1 MGELL
6 AHRIKK
12 TAYSQTLKQHEEN
25 TAALCQKFLTTC
37 ELDKIGYLSG
47 ILHDLGKAKSLF
59 QAYLMIDEDT
69 NEKINHAFA
78 GAIYLYDHFYNLDN
92 TNEVIQKCFIESVSL
107 IILSHHSKLYDM
119 YNPDKEMPFHSKLMT
134 KKEILDYEES
144 VNTFF
149 SIFDKRYLQTLIQ
162 EAIQQYQTLFLRMK
176 EHVNKLKP
184 FLEEQGCKKK
194 NGTLLYFQLGL
205 QTRLLQ
211 SALRDAD
218 CYDTYLFMNHPT
230 LSYNVLQPPYFEKNR
245 LHIWETLE
253 EKLNAHL
260 LTLQQ
265 GNKQTEINQ
274 LRNQISLECYQAGEK
289 KQGIYTLAAPTGSG
303 KTLASLRFAL
313 AHAKKHKHIR
323 HIYYVIPYLSILT
336 QNAANLR
343 DVLGEKDEVIIL
355 EHYSSLVIDDDE
367 QHQLFTE
374 RWDHAVIL
382 TSYVQVLN
390 ALFHG
395 SKQNIRRMHQLTD
408 AILIFDEIQS
418 LPVSCKNMF
427 QTAIDYLTEFCGST
441 VLLCSATQPF
451 PPNKLNAIPPYEEIL
466 SHLKIYNEAFQR
478 VRYEDKTQC
487 IMHTDELVKVI
498 SEDMQLRQSALIILN
513 QKKRA
518 YDVYHELKTLLDKD
532 YKIFFLANTMCAQ
545 HKEDMIKEMTTA
557 LKKDTKVI
565 CVSTSLIEAG
575 VDLSFETVWR
585 ACTGLDSIIQAAGRC
600 NRNREYEEGIT
611 YIFSDA
617 DENLSR
623 LSEIARA
630 KALTLR
636 VLKKFRDNPLQYDNN
651 IASQKTLHSYY
662 KFYYENLSAYK
673 SELAIETD
681 YIKKVGQVTYNLYD
695 LLSENEQSI
704 KQFSN
709 DEKKQC
715 VMRQAFRKAGDLFEV
730 IPNATTTVIVPYGK
744 GEDIIT
750 ELCADIKD
758 YERIDTLIKQAQR
771 YSIEVYTQ
779 GNHYQDCF
787 TAIKDLGV
795 MILNDG
801 YYDET
806 CGFHMMAQKGGYFL

>member
-1 MGELL
+1 M
-6 AHRIKK
+6 
-12 TAYSQTLKQHEEN
+12 
-25 TAALCQKFLTTC
+25 
-37 ELDKIGYLSG
+37 
-47 ILHDLGKAKSLF
+47 
-59 QAYLMIDEDT
+59 
-69 NEKINHAFA
+69 
-78 GAIYLYDHFYNLDN
+78 
-92 TNEVIQKCFIESVSL
+92 
-107 IILSHHSKLYDM
+107 
-119 YNPDKEMPFHSKLMT
+119 
-134 KKEILDYEES
+134 
-144 VNTFF
+144 
-149 SIFDKRYLQTLIQ
+149 
-162 EAIQQYQTLFLRMK
+162 
-176 EHVNKLKP
+176 
-184 FLEEQGCKKK
+184 
-194 NGTLLYFQLGL
+194 
-205 QTRLLQ
+205 
-211 SALRDAD
+211 
-218 CYDTYLFMNHPT
+218 
-230 LSYNVLQPPYFEKNR
+230 
-245 LHIWETLE
+245 
-253 EKLNAHL
+253 
-260 LTLQQ
+260 
-265 GNKQTEINQ
+265 
-274 LRNQISLECYQAGEK
+274 
-289 KQGIYTLAAPTGSG
+289 
-303 KTLASLRFAL
+303 
-313 AHAKKHKHIR
+313 
-323 HIYYVIPYLSILT
+323 T

-343 DVLGEKDEVIIL
+343 DVLDENDEAIIL
-355 EHYSSLVIDDDE
+355 EHYSSLVIDDE

-374 RWDHAVIL
+374 RWDHAAII

-418 LPVSCKNMF
+418 LPLSCKNMF

-451 PPNKLNAIPPYEEIL
+451 PPNKLTAIPPYEEIL

-487 IMHTDELVKVI
+487 IMHTDELVKAI
-498 SEDMQLRQSALIILN
+498 RADMQLRQSALIILN

-518 YDVYHELKTLLDKD
+518 YDVYQELKTLLDKD

-545 HKEDMIKEMTTA
+545 HKEDMIKEMTAA
-557 LKKDTKVI
+557 LQKDTKVI

-630 KALTLR
+630 KAMTLR
-636 VLKKFRDNPLQYDNN
+636 VLKKFRDDPLQYDNN
-651 IASQKTLHSYY
+651 IASQKTLHCYY
-662 KFYYENLSAYK
+662 KYYYENLSAYK
-673 SELAIETD
+673 SESAIETD

-709 DEKKQC
+709 DEQRQC

-730 IPNATTTVIVPYGK
+730 IPNATTTVIVPYGEGK
-744 GEDIIT
+744 NIIT

-758 YERIDTLIKQAQR
+758 YNRIDTLLKQAQR

-779 GNHYQDCF
+779 GNYYQDCF
-787 TAIKDLGV
+787 ITIKDLGV
-795 MILNDG
+795 MILDDG

-806 CGFHMMAQKGGYFL
+806 CGFHMMAQKDGYFL